1 MALWLPLVSMATCGI
16 GANRFLDPM
25 HCMQAYLYTLNPMQ
39 AYGAVAACGLA
50 AGMALNTTVA
60 PFILRGVTLG
70 QQIFILQ

>member
-1 MALWLPLVSMATCGI
+1 L
-16 GANRFLDPM
+16 
-25 HCMQAYLYTLNPMQ
+25 Q

-70 QQIFILQ
+70 QQVSLLKIVLQQTKMLFYFLLLMKKKKTL

>member
-1 MALWLPLVSMATCGI
+1 
-16 GANRFLDPM
+16 
-25 HCMQAYLYTLNPMQ
+25 MQ

-70 QQIFILQ
+70 QQIFILQKKKMRHSSHITVTNLSFPLF